1 MATIQDV
8 ADRAGVS
15 IATVS
20 HVLNNTRFV
29 SEETKAV
36 VLDAIRELNYH
47 PSAAARSLS
56 SRKTRTIGMV
66 VSDISNIF
74 FGQMIQGVLD
84 VITPEDYNLI
94 LCTTGES
101 IAKEEEYFQ
110 LLLGRAVDGLIAAAT
125 SQGWATLQSAE
136 ADQIPMVFVDRT
148 FEGMKGPFVGM
159 DNAQGAYEAI
169 SHLVRDGHERIGVVA
184 GLARMST
191 MQERVQGYRRALQE
205 HGIHYDESLVV
216 YCDLS
221 IEGGKGAALQLLG
234 GSHSPTALFSN
245 NNLLTLG
252 ALLAI
257 QELDLTCPDDVALAC
272 FDDHPWSGVTSP
284 PLTVVR
290 QPNYEIGRQAA
301 TLLMKLLTGQPIEQQ
316 RVILQ
321 PELIVR
327 QSCKMGRHVD
337 EYII

>member
-8 ADRAGVS
+8 AARAGVS

-29 SEETKAV
+29 SEETRAAV
-36 VLDAIRELNYH
+36 LEAIRELNYH

-66 VSDISNIF
+66 ISDVSNVF

-94 LCTTGES
+94 LCTTSES
-101 IAKEEEYFQ
+101 LAKEEEYFR

-125 SQGWATLQSAE
+125 SERWGTLQTAE
-136 ADQIPMVFVDRT
+136 VRKIPVVFVDRT
-148 FEGMKGPFVGM
+148 FEGMEGPFVGV
-159 DNAQGAYEAI
+159 DNSRGAYEAV
-169 SHLVRDGHERIGVVA
+169 SHLIGDGHRRIGVVA
-184 GLARMST
+184 GLAYMST
-191 MQERVQGYRRALQE
+191 MRERVDGYRRALQE
-205 HGIHYDESLVV
+205 HAIGYDESLVV
-216 YCDLS
+216 YSNLS
-221 IEGGKGAALQLLG
+221 IEGGRQAALQLLG
-234 GSHSPTALFSN
+234 RADRPEALFSN

-252 ALLAI
+252 VLLAI
-257 QELDLTCPDDVALAC
+257 QELGLACPDHVALAC
-272 FDDHPWSGVTSP
+272 FDDHPWAGVVSS

-301 TLLMKLLTGQPIEQQ
+301 IMLLQLLSGQPLERQ
-316 RVILQ
+316 RVIFQ
-321 PELIVR
+321 PELLVR
-327 QSCKMGRHVD
+327 SSCKAGGHGD
-337 EYII
+337 